1 MKLSTPVSEIM
12 STNLITVTC
21 DDTLKEVELL
31 MQKYHIRHIPV
42 LNDNKLH
49 GIISLTDLQRIS
61 FTDAYSGSEKDV
73 DYVIYDLLTLEQ
85 VMVKNPVTVHKRDT
99 IKKAGTIIIKHDFH
113 ALPVVEGEELV
124 GIVTSTDLLRYLIS

>member
-21 DDTLKEVELL
+21 DDSLKDVELL

-42 LNDNKLH
+42 LNDNCLY

-61 FTDAYSGSEKDV
+61 FADAYSGSEKEV
-73 DYVIYDLLTLEQ
+73 DYVIYDLLTLDQ
-85 VMVKNPVTVHKRDT
+85 VMVKNPITVQKGDS
-99 IKKAGTIIIKHDFH
+99 IKKAGAIITKHDFH
-113 ALPVVEGEELV
+113 ALPVVNGEELV
-124 GIVTSTDLLRYLIS
+124 GIVTSTDLLKYLIS

>member
-1 MKLSTPVSEIM
+1 MKLNTPVSDIM

-21 DDTLKEVELL
+21 DDSLKEVEQL

-42 LNDNKLH
+42 LNENKLH

-61 FTDAYSGSEKDV
+61 FTDGYNSSEKDV

-85 VMVKNPVTVHKRDT
+85 VMVKNPVTIHISDT
-99 IKKAGTIIIKHDFH
+99 VKKAGSIIIQHDFH

-124 GIVTSTDLLRYLIS
+124 GIVTSTDLLKYLIS

>member
-1 MKLSTPVSEIM
+1 MKLSTPVSDIM
-12 STNLITVTC
+12 STDLKTVTC
-21 DDTLKEVELL
+21 DDSLKEVEML
-31 MQKYHIRHIPV
+31 MQKYRIRHIPV

-61 FTDAYSGSEKDV
+61 FADGYNSSEKDV

-85 VMVKNPVTVHKRDT
+85 VMVKNPITIQKSDT
-99 IKKAGTIIIKHDFH
+99 IKNAGTIIIQHNFH

-124 GIVTSTDLLRYLIS
+124 GIVTSTDLLKYLIS